1 MWNSVRRTFAVHHTH
16 LFVCCGVALTALITP
31 MGAAAQDRSCSSAL
45 REQLPLELDPA
56 NSHGA
61 KIALAQDHSYEIHS
75 DSKQIDLALRVSS
88 PISADTFC
96 MLSFEYFSL
105 NPDRPVSITFGHSTY
120 EAHTI
125 AAGSIGNSETFSPYA
140 FDLSATPDWASKIDF
155 LHLKVDS
162 APGEVFTL
170 RNIVMHNVAATA
182 EQPHKLNSGQ
192 LHAEDERLRHEISTY
207 LEHTYPQTITSVVV
221 SKTSIHIVGQT
232 TGEDTAL
239 YLAEIPLDQDLPEM
253 HIFKLAGQVKPA
265 DHRFAMDVVRMNGQR
280 DLELARWA
288 IVRKT
293 AAGYELAS
301 HAHYP
306 DEVATEASYPQ
317 ETPRCKRGL
326 NGFTASPKNPLG
338 DLDALGICAV
348 TAPIQ
353 MGFFHLTGRPGDISY
368 SWEGQ
373 TYYADAAAVERLD
386 ETMLL
391 AASHHIIV
399 SATVL
404 VPPLKEFSDKA
415 MGALLIDPNAD
426 PAGTFDMPNV
436 TSPEG
441 VRAYGGA
448 LNFLA
453 ERYSRADEK
462 YGRIQHWTMHNEVS
476 AGWVWTNAGPISR
489 LTYMN
494 LYLKSMRMM
503 YLITKKY
510 NPNASVFIS
519 LTHHWA
525 AVTDPRFYPPKLLL
539 EDLELFCA
547 KEGDFPWGVAYHPYP
562 ENLRDPKTWQDPDV
576 TYSLDTPFIT
586 PKNLE
591 VLNAWA
597 HQPTS
602 LYRGKVRLVFLTE
615 QGLNSPGN
623 TVVSMSEQAAGLAY
637 SWKKLENLDAIVL
650 YDYHAWYDVR
660 PPLNLGLRK
669 STTDP
674 DPLGKK
680 PIWDLYRQLGTP
692 DEDSACAPYLRVIG
706 IKNWIGVPYRGPI
719 QGAVPTPAEH

>member
-1 MWNSVRRTFAVHHTH
+1 
-16 LFVCCGVALTALITP
+16 
-31 MGAAAQDRSCSSAL
+31 MGADAQQRSCSSAQ
-45 REQLPLELDPA
+45 REQLHLELDPA
-56 NSHGA
+56 NSRGA
-61 KIALAQDHSYEIHS
+61 KIAQGQDQTYEIHS
-75 DSKQIDLALRVSS
+75 DSKQVDLALRMSS
-88 PISADTFC
+88 PISADRVC
-96 MLSFEYFSL
+96 VLSFEYFSPS
-105 NPDRPVSITFGHSTY
+105 PDQPVSIIFGHSSQ
-120 EAHTI
+120 EAHSV
-125 AAGSIGNSETFSPYA
+125 AATSLGNSETFSPYA
-140 FDLSATPDWASKIDF
+140 FDLATTPGWSGEIGF
-155 LHLKVDS
+155 LHLKIAS
-162 APGEVFTL
+162 APGDVFTL
-170 RNIVMHNVAATA
+170 RRIVIHNVAATA
-182 EQPHKLNSGQ
+182 EQPHHVNSGQ
-192 LHAEDERLRHEISTY
+192 LHAEDERLRAEIATY

-221 SKTSIHIVGQT
+221 NKTSIHIAGQT
-232 TGEDTAL
+232 TGDDTGL
-239 YLAEIPLDQDLPEM
+239 YLAEIPLDQDLPEV
-253 HIFKLAGQVKPA
+253 HTFKLGGQVKPV
-265 DHRFAMDVVRMNGQR
+265 DHRFATDVVRMSGQR

-293 AAGYELAS
+293 PAGYELVS

-306 DEVATEASYPQ
+306 DEVASDASYPQ
-317 ETPRCKRGL
+317 EMPRCKRGL

-348 TAPIQ
+348 TAPVTL
-353 MGFFHLTGRPGDISY
+353 GFFHLTSRPGDISY
-368 SWEGQ
+368 SWEGE
-373 TYYADAAAVERLD
+373 TFYADAAALERLD
-386 ETMLL
+386 QTMLL

-404 VPPLKEFSDKA
+404 VPPLREFSDKA
-415 MGALLIDPNAD
+415 MGALLTDPNAD

-441 VRAYGGA
+441 VRAYGGV

-462 YGRIQHWTMHNEVS
+462 YGRVQHWTMHNEIS

-503 YLITKKY
+503 YLIAKKY

-539 EDLELFCA
+539 EDLEIFSA

-576 TYSLDTPFIT
+576 TFSLDTPFIT

-602 LYRGKVRLVFLTE
+602 LYRGKVRLVFLIE

-623 TVVSMSEQAAGLAY
+623 TAQSMAEQAAGLAY
-637 SWKKLENLDAIVL
+637 SWKKLENLDAIKL

-669 STTDP
+669 SPTDA

-692 DEDSACAPYLRVIG
+692 DEDNACAPYLRVIG
-706 IKNWIGVPYRGPI
+706 LKDWTGVPYRGPI
-719 QGAVPTPAEH
+719 QGAVPTPSEH